1 MDISG
6 NYRNVLTALTS
17 AWQAHRRLR
26 NQLLTAMRKD
36 TCPTLRRILEK
47 AYLTSVIFERDIE
60 ELYDSLKSYLHDS
73 RLDETG
79 FDPGLVRQHGVNVA
93 VVMETIT
100 QQQSALMN
108 LYKQLLDLICKE
120 GFAQDWCEQH
130 LQTLASIHAATTS
143 KVQQL
148 FDKSDSVSLTTA
160 ITPIPAQA
168 ASLQGKDVARNRF
181 FKGADQVPGRFK

>member
-79 FDPGLVRQHGVNVA
+79 FDPGLVRQHGVNVV

-100 QQQSALMN
+100 QQQSALLN

-120 GFAQDWCEQH
+120 GFTQEWCEQH
-130 LQTLASIHAATTS
+130 LQTLAGIHAATSS

-148 FDKSDSVSLTTA
+148 FNKSDSVSLATTV
-160 ITPIPAQA
+160 TPIPAQA
-168 ASLQGKDVARNRF
+168 ASLPGRDVVTTRF
-181 FKGADQVPGRFK
+181 FKGTEEIQGRFK